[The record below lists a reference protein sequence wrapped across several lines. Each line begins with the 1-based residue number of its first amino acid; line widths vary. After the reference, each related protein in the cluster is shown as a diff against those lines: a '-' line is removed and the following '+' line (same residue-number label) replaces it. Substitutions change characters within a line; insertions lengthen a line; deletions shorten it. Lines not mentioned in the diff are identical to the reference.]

1 MGALFHGRPA
11 PALRGTVGGMRA
23 CDETT
28 TLPFLV
34 HRSNAMNRRHLAIVI
49 AASLAAP
56 SVPAQ
61 PQPVQRLR
69 GTVQAID
76 GSTLV
81 IAERSGATVRVA
93 LTETTGVSE
102 VLAIGTDAIK
112 PGVYIGTAALKGA
125 DGSLSALE
133 VLVFPDAMR
142 GTAEGHGPWDL
153 QPGSTM
159 TNATI
164 AQVVASPNG
173 HTLVLRYK
181 DGEQTVV
188 VPDGVPIV
196 TYRNADRSLLV
207 PGAKVVLF
215 AQMRDGML
223 TALRVLAG
231 RYGFQPPM

>member
-1 MGALFHGRPA
+1 MK
-11 PALRGTVGGMRA
+11 
-23 CDETT
+23 
-28 TLPFLV
+28 
-34 HRSNAMNRRHLAIVI
+34 RRHLAFFL
-49 AASLAAP
+49 AASLVGAGAL
-56 SVPAQ
+56 AQ

-69 GTVQAID
+69 GTVQALE

-81 IAERSGATVRVA
+81 LAERSGATVRVA
-93 LTETTGVSE
+93 LADTTGVSE
-102 VLAIGTDAIK
+102 VLPTTAEAIQ

-125 DGSLSALE
+125 DGALSALE

-164 AQVVASPNG
+164 AQVAAVPNG
-173 HTLVLRYK
+173 RSLVLRYK

-196 TYRNADRSLLV
+196 TYRNSDRSLLV
-207 PGAKVVLF
+207 PGAKVVMF
-215 AQMRDGML
+215 AQMRDGTL

-231 RYGFQPPM
+231 RDGFQPPM

>member
-1 MGALFHGRPA
+1 
-11 PALRGTVGGMRA
+11 
-23 CDETT
+23 
-28 TLPFLV
+28 
-34 HRSNAMNRRHLAIVI
+34 MNRRHLALFLAVT
-49 AASLAAP
+49 LAAAGAT
-56 SVPAQ
+56 AQ
-61 PQPVQRLR
+61 TQPVQRIR

-81 IAERSGATVRVA
+81 IAERSGVTVRVA
-93 LTETTGVSE
+93 LVETTGVSE
-102 VLAIGTDAIK
+102 VLPIGPEAIK

-125 DGSLSALE
+125 DGALSALE

-164 AQVVASPNG
+164 AQVTAAPNG
-173 HTLVLRYK
+173 RSLLLRYK
-181 DGEQTVV
+181 DGEQTIV
-188 VPDGVPIV
+188 VPDGVPLV
-196 TYRNADRSLLV
+196 TYRGADRSLLV

-215 AQMRDGML
+215 AQMRDGTL

-231 RYGFQPPM
+231 REGFQPPM